1 MRKPVK
7 RWHTNPE
14 LWEKLKPLAHEKR
27 FKPTEAEKKLWS
39 YLRKHQLHGLS
50 FRHEHCMGPF
60 IVDFYCKKA
69 NLVIEVDGEIH
80 QYQTEKDRIRQEFLE
95 SKKFYVLR
103 FTNEMVLNQ
112 TEVVLGK
119 IEQYL
124 SNVL

>member
-1 MRKPVK
+1 MRKTNN
-7 RWHTNPE
+7 RWHTNPD

-27 FKPTEAEKKLWS
+27 QKPTEAEMKLWG
-39 YLRKHQLHGLS
+39 YLRKHQIHGLS
-50 FRHEHCMGPF
+50 FRHEHCIGPF

-80 QYQTEKDRIRQEFLE
+80 QYQIEKDRTRQEFL
-95 SKKFYVLR
+95 KNKNFCVLR

-112 TEVVLGK
+112 TEIVLGK

-124 SNVL
+124 ASVL